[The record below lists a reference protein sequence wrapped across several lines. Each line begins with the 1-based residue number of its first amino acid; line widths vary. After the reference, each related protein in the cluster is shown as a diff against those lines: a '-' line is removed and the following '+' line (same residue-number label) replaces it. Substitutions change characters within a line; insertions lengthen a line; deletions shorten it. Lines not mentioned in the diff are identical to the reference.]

1 MLNLG
6 FLFGISMAK
15 NSNIIFAS
23 VDLYN
28 SFWKFDE
35 KCRNSS
41 AFRLNQRVLH
51 RLKNSRCAHK

>member
-1 MLNLG
+1 MVVIFGHMLNLG

-35 KCRNSS
+35 K
-41 AFRLNQRVLH
+41 RL
-51 RLKNSRCAHK
+51 RLCKYGG